1 MERKLDR
8 QIFENALGSMMKYGR
23 KSILS
28 DKIYGRRELL
38 KKSML
43 AYYESTEEFE
53 KCKYLIEFFNSF
65 EAELVSGAT
74 GEYTEQST

>member
-1 MERKLDR
+1 MEKRLDR
-8 QIFENALGSMMKYGR
+8 QIFENALSSMMKYGK

-43 AYYESTEEFE
+43 TYYESTEEFE
-53 KCKYLIEFFNSF
+53 KCKYLIEFFDSF
-65 EAELVSGAT
+65 EKDITTGAT
-74 GEYTEQST
+74 GEYVE